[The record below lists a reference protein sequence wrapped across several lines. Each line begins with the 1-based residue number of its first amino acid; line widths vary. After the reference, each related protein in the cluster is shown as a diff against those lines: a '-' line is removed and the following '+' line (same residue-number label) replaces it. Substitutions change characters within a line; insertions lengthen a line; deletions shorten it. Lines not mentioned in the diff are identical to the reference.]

1 MKLRDY
7 LSPIE
12 SNTSYLHLNIQ
23 CLPAKFDSFV
33 SFLNT
38 LTDRKETNFP
48 SVIALSETWLNASN
62 CSLYDINGYHS
73 FLSNNRTDNSSRW
86 GVGFYLRNDIDYI
99 ERPDL
104 TVFISNI
111 YETLF
116 ITLEPIMLTVGVIY
130 STPDS
135 NKEEFLF
142 YFEKSLNQLK
152 EKNEHFILLGDFN
165 VNLLKYGSDS
175 IATDFANLTFEQ
187 ACIPLITKPTRIDIH

>member
-1 MKLRDY
+1 MIRNFTDIDFSSILADSYENDPFTNEVTPTPYELHDIKCEYWETVKLRDY

-73 FLSNNRTDNSSRW
+73 FLSNNRTDNSSR
-86 GVGFYLRNDIDYI
+86 
-99 ERPDL
+99 
-104 TVFISNI
+104 
-111 YETLF
+111 
-116 ITLEPIMLTVGVIY
+116 
-130 STPDS
+130 
-135 NKEEFLF
+135 
-142 YFEKSLNQLK
+142 
-152 EKNEHFILLGDFN
+152 
-165 VNLLKYGSDS
+165 
-175 IATDFANLTFEQ
+175 
-187 ACIPLITKPTRIDIH
+187 